1 MRKILVG
8 ISGASSCELGFM
20 LLENLKEKADIF
32 AIVTKNARISFTK
45 ENSLLENIDFMGFI
59 KEKFDLCHVKFLDN
73 EDISQNVASG
83 SFGIETTFITPCSI
97 NTLAKISCGISDNL
111 LTRAAGVALKERKKL
126 ILGVREM
133 PYSTLNLEQ
142 MTKLSSYGVIIAPP
156 VMASYAKV
164 DNLKK
169 LYEFIIGKWL
179 DLANIEH
186 NLYQRWQNG

>member
-8 ISGASSCELGFM
+8 ISGASSCELGF
-20 LLENLKEKADIF
+20 LLLKHLKEKGQIY
-32 AIVTKNARISFTK
+32 AIVSKNAKISFIK
-45 ENSLLENIDFMGFI
+45 ENSLLQNIDFLQHI
-59 KEKFDLCHVKFLDN
+59 KDKFELKHVNFLDN
-73 EDISQNVASG
+73 EDISQCVASG
-83 SFGIETTFITPCSI
+83 SFGIETTFIAPCSI
-97 NTLAKISCGISDNL
+97 NTLAKIACGINDTL

-142 MTKLSSYGVIIAPP
+142 MAKLSSYGVIIAPP
-156 VMASYAKV
+156 VMASYAKI
-164 DNLKK
+164 DNLEK

-186 NLYQRWQNG
+186 NLYQRWQ

>member
-1 MRKILVG
+1 MKKILVG
-8 ISGASSCELGFM
+8 ISGASSCELGF
-20 LLENLKEKADIF
+20 LLLKYLKEKGQIY
-32 AIVTKNARISFTK
+32 AIISKNAKISFTK
-45 ENSLLENIDFMGFI
+45 ENSLLENIDFLQYI
-59 KEKFDLCHVKFLDN
+59 KDKFELEHVNFLDN
-73 EDISQNVASG
+73 EDISQCVASG

-97 NTLAKISCGISDNL
+97 NTLAKIACGINDTL

-142 MTKLSSYGVIIAPP
+142 MAKLSSYGVIIAPP
-156 VMASYAKV
+156 VIASYAKV
-164 DNLKK
+164 DNLEK

-186 NLYQRWQNG
+186 NLYQRWQ

>member
-8 ISGASSCELGFM
+8 ISGASSCELGF
-20 LLENLKEKADIF
+20 LLLKHLRQKGQIF
-32 AIVTKNARISFTK
+32 AIVTQNAKISFIK
-45 ENSLLENIDFMGFI
+45 ENLLLENINFMQYI
-59 KEKFDLCHVKFLDN
+59 KDKFELDHVNFLDN

-83 SFGIETTFITPCSI
+83 SFGIETTFIAPCSI
-97 NTLAKISCGISDNL
+97 NTLAKITCGIGDTL
-111 LTRAAGVALKERKKL
+111 LTRAAGVALKERRKL

-164 DNLKK
+164 DSIEK
-169 LYEFIIGKWL
+169 LNEFIIGKWL

-186 NLYQRWQNG
+186 NLYQRWQ

>member
-8 ISGASSCELGFM
+8 ISGASSCELGF
-20 LLENLKEKADIF
+20 LLLKHLKEKGQIY
-32 AIVTKNARISFTK
+32 AIVSKNAKISFTK
-45 ENSLLENIDFMGFI
+45 ENSLLENIDFLQHI
-59 KEKFDLCHVKFLDN
+59 KDKFELGHVNFLDN
-73 EDISQNVASG
+73 EDISQCVASG

-97 NTLAKISCGISDNL
+97 NTLAKISCGICDNL
-111 LTRAAGVALKERKKL
+111 ITRSAAVALKERKKL

-142 MTKLSSYGVIIAPP
+142 MAKLSSYGVIIAPP
-156 VMASYAKV
+156 VIASYAKI
-164 DNLKK
+164 DNLEK

-186 NLYQRWQNG
+186 NLYKRWEG

>member
-1 MRKILVG
+1 MKKILVG
-8 ISGASSCELGFM
+8 ISGASSCELGF
-20 LLENLKEKADIF
+20 LLLKYLKEKGQIY
-32 AIVTKNARISFTK
+32 AIVSKNAKISFAK
-45 ENSLLENIDFMGFI
+45 ENSLLENIDFLQHI
-59 KEKFDLCHVKFLDN
+59 KDKFELEHVNFLDN
-73 EDISQNVASG
+73 EDISQCVASG

-97 NTLAKISCGISDNL
+97 NTLAKIACGINDTL

-142 MTKLSSYGVIIAPP
+142 MVKLSSYGVIIAPP
-156 VMASYAKV
+156 IMASYAKI
-164 DNLKK
+164 DNLEK

-186 NLYQRWQNG
+186 NLYQRWQ

>member
-8 ISGASSCELGFM
+8 ISGASSCELGF
-20 LLENLKEKADIF
+20 LLLKHLKEKGQIY
-32 AIVTKNARISFTK
+32 AIVSKNAKISFAK
-45 ENSLLENIDFMGFI
+45 ENSLLENIDFLQHI
-59 KEKFDLCHVKFLDN
+59 KDKFELGDVNFLDN
-73 EDISQNVASG
+73 EDISQCVASG

-97 NTLAKISCGISDNL
+97 NTLAKISCGICDNL
-111 LTRAAGVALKERKKL
+111 ITRSAAVALKERKKL

-142 MTKLSSYGVIIAPP
+142 MAKLSSYGVIIAPP
-156 VMASYAKV
+156 VIASYAKI
-164 DNLKK
+164 DNLEK

-186 NLYQRWQNG
+186 NLYKRWEG

>member
-8 ISGASSCELGFM
+8 ISGASSCELGFL
-20 LLENLKEKADIF
+20 LLEHLKEKGQIY
-32 AIVTKNARISFTK
+32 AIVSKNAKISFAK
-45 ENSLLENIDFMGFI
+45 ENSLLENIDFLQHI
-59 KEKFDLCHVKFLDN
+59 KDKFELGHVNFLDN
-73 EDISQNVASG
+73 EDISQCVASG

-97 NTLAKISCGISDNL
+97 NTLAKISCGICDNL
-111 LTRAAGVALKERKKL
+111 ITRSAAVALKERKKI

-142 MTKLSSYGVIIAPP
+142 MAKLSSYGVIIAPP
-156 VMASYAKV
+156 VIASYAKI
-164 DNLKK
+164 DNLEK

-186 NLYQRWQNG
+186 NLYQRWQ

>member
-8 ISGASSCELGFM
+8 ISGASSCELGF
-20 LLENLKEKADIF
+20 LLLKHLKEKGQIY
-32 AIVTKNARISFTK
+32 AIVSKNAKISFAK
-45 ENSLLENIDFMGFI
+45 ENSLLENIDFLQHI
-59 KEKFDLCHVKFLDN
+59 KDKFELGHVNFLDN
-73 EDISQNVASG
+73 EDISQCVASG

-97 NTLAKISCGISDNL
+97 NTLAKISCGICDNL
-111 LTRAAGVALKERKKL
+111 ITRSAAVALKERKKL

-142 MTKLSSYGVIIAPP
+142 MAKLSSYGVIIAPP
-156 VMASYAKV
+156 VIASYAKI
-164 DNLKK
+164 DNLEK

-186 NLYQRWQNG
+186 NLYKRWEG

>member
-8 ISGASSCELGFM
+8 ISGASSCELGF
-20 LLENLKEKADIF
+20 LLLKHLKEKGQIY
-32 AIVTKNARISFTK
+32 AIVSKNAKISFAK
-45 ENSLLENIDFMGFI
+45 ENSLLENIDFLQHI
-59 KEKFDLCHVKFLDN
+59 KDKFELGHVNFLDN
-73 EDISQNVASG
+73 EDISQCVASG

-97 NTLAKISCGISDNL
+97 NTLAKISCGICDNL
-111 LTRAAGVALKERKKL
+111 ITRSAAVALKERKKL

-142 MTKLSSYGVIIAPP
+142 MAKLSSYGVVIAPP
-156 VMASYAKV
+156 VIASYAKI
-164 DNLKK
+164 DNLEK

-186 NLYQRWQNG
+186 NLYKRWEG

>member
-8 ISGASSCELGFM
+8 ISGASSCELGF
-20 LLENLKEKADIF
+20 LLLKHLKEKGQIY
-32 AIVTKNARISFTK
+32 AIVSKNAKISFAK
-45 ENSLLENIDFMGFI
+45 ENSLLENIDFLQHI
-59 KEKFDLCHVKFLDN
+59 KDKFELGHVNFLDN
-73 EDISQNVASG
+73 EDISQCVASG

-97 NTLAKISCGISDNL
+97 NTLAKISCGICDNL
-111 LTRAAGVALKERKKL
+111 ITRSVAVALKERKKI

-142 MTKLSSYGVIIAPP
+142 MAKLSSYGVIIAPP
-156 VMASYAKV
+156 VIASYAKI
-164 DNLKK
+164 DNLEK

-186 NLYQRWQNG
+186 NLYQRWQ

>member
-8 ISGASSCELGFM
+8 ISGASSCELGF
-20 LLENLKEKADIF
+20 LLLKHLKEKGQIY
-32 AIVTKNARISFTK
+32 AIVSKNAKISFAK
-45 ENSLLENIDFMGFI
+45 ENSLLENIDFLQHI
-59 KEKFDLCHVKFLDN
+59 KDKFELGHVNFLDN
-73 EDISQNVASG
+73 EDISQCVASG

-97 NTLAKISCGISDNL
+97 NTLAKISCGICDNL
-111 LTRAAGVALKERKKL
+111 ITRSVAVALKERKKI

-142 MTKLSSYGVIIAPP
+142 MAKLSSYGVIIAPP
-156 VMASYAKV
+156 VIASYAKI
-164 DNLKK
+164 DNLEK

-186 NLYQRWQNG
+186 NLYKRWEG